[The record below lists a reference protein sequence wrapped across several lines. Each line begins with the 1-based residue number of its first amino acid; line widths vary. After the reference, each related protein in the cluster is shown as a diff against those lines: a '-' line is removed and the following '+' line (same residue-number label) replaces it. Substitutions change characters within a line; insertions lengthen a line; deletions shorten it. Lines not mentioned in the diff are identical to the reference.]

1 MKTYSLTFGT
11 YINFNIK
18 IKRKGMKWQ
27 KRWFRWA
34 PRKMQSKMSKCIWT
48 RSASPQRVKLAQ
60 HTWQEARQL
69 WIIQRGFRAHSPV
82 QFISIIQI
90 RTRNWDYKLN
100 IYKTL
105 YCHWKIWNWKWTK
118 KLPTNAQNGQN
129 AWSFSQPKN
138 FNSKNFNNITK
149 LFLRQRELEGVW
161 NILIR
166 ILVILPPPKLMESN
180 DFKFDKI
187 SWI

>member
-1 MKTYSLTFGT
+1 MVLIV
-11 YINFNIK
+11 INFNIK

-82 QFISIIQI
+82 QFRNIIQS

-105 YCHWKIWNWKWTK
+105 LFKIWNWKWPK

-129 AWSFSQPKN
+129 VWSFSQPKN
-138 FNSKNFNNITK
+138 FNFITK
-149 LFLRQRELEGVW
+149 LFSEAERVGGCV
-161 NILIR
+161 
-166 ILVILPPPKLMESN
+166 VIN
-180 DFKFDKI
+180 F
-187 SWI
+187 

>member
-1 MKTYSLTFGT
+1 MVLIVR

-100 IYKTL
+100 KYKTL
-105 YCHWKIWNWKWTK
+105 YCHCSNMKLNKLKMSTDKCPKRTK
-118 KLPTNAQNGQN
+118 C
-129 AWSFSQPKN
+129 
-138 FNSKNFNNITK
+138 
-149 LFLRQRELEGVW
+149 
-161 NILIR
+161 
-166 ILVILPPPKLMESN
+166 VIV
-180 DFKFDKI
+180 FTA
-187 SWI
+187 